1 MKQFTNLKNIVIIIL
16 FSLCITL
23 VSSCKDK
30 TKEIYEV
37 TFVYNNGRIN
47 ETIQVEEGNTIST
60 PIEPSKKNYIFNGW
74 YKDPYFNY
82 KYDFSKEVTESFK
95 LYANYK
101 INAVALTNQISTDTI
116 KGVVKVYNES
126 VDTFLGIPIYSSTS
140 QGSGFCFHIQD
151 GYYYILTNCHV
162 AVLKDSY
169 NYQKFTVVDYQGN
182 EYKAYLYKN
191 PNKKVSAI
199 AAEYDLA
206 CLYFKP
212 SSTNVKKLEFGSY
225 NPSQRDDVIAIGA
238 PKGQSN
244 AITYGNVQ
252 SYKQITLT
260 DTSKRESNVTF
271 NVICHSAYSNNGS
284 SGGPILNS
292 DLKVVGVHYAGSTNS
307 SQEYAIPLEKV
318 KEFLKDYVYN

>member
-1 MKQFTNLKNIVIIIL
+1 MPV
-16 FSLCITL
+16 
-23 VSSCKDK
+23 
-30 TKEIYEV
+30 
-37 TFVYNNGRIN
+37 
-47 ETIQVEEGNTIST
+47 
-60 PIEPSKKNYIFNGW
+60 EPSKMNYIFNGW

-101 INAVALTNQISTDTI
+101 INAVALTNQISTDLI
-116 KGVVKVYNES
+116 KGVVKVYNKS
-126 VDTFLGIPIYSSTS
+126 VDTFLGLPISSSTS

-162 AVLKDSY
+162 AIIEDSY
-169 NYQKFTVVDYQGN
+169 TYQNFTVVDYQGN

-225 NPSQRDDVIAIGA
+225 NPSQLDDVIAIGA

-244 AITYGNVQ
+244 AITYGNVR

-260 DTSKRESNVTF
+260 DTPKRESNVTF
-271 NVICHSAYSNNGS
+271 DIICHSAYTNNGS
-284 SGGPILNS
+284 SGGPLLNS
-292 DLKVVGVHYAGSTNS
+292 NLEVIGVNYAGSTS
-307 SQEYAIPLEKV
+307 GSQEYAIPLKKV